1 MGNTHK
7 SLNIGDMVF
16 RPIKQKKLKNS
27 SLNCL
32 IRLKDNRI
40 ATSSE
45 DKTIFI
51 INPKNNYHC
60 DISFKVNKE
69 ELNSIIQIDNGYLVS
84 ASLNYIELWKIGK
97 TSHEFLASYQVYS
110 NINKNYQVEEI
121 VALSNNRIAV
131 EINPT
136 ILIYKGDTPFQS
148 TPIHKITFSKDE
160 NIGLIYYLR
169 EKEIIISTTLE
180 KIYFLCGVTYQC
192 ICVLT
197 FEKFTYFPLLSSF
210 RYDKNVLILYLSSD
224 LLFLDL
230 KQYKIIKKMVIAK
243 KEPFEYVVC
252 GKMIKLKNNKIL
264 CGAYN
269 GYIKLIDYENDSFI
283 VIEKKSMKDTKGLL
297 VVDSNTFISADS
309 NSIIEWKY

>member
-7 SLNIGDMVF
+7 SLIIRDMVF
-16 RPIKQKKLKNS
+16 RPIKQKKLNNS
-27 SLNCL
+27 SINCL

-40 ATSSE
+40 ATSSI
-45 DKTIFI
+45 DKTIYIF
-51 INPKNNYHC
+51 NPKKNYHC
-60 DISFKVNKE
+60 DFSFKVNKE

-84 ASLNYIELWKIGK
+84 ASLNYIEIWKIGQ
-97 TSHEFLASYQVYS
+97 TSHEFLASYQVYK
-110 NINKNYQVEEI
+110 NINLNYPVEHI

-136 ILIYKGDTPFQS
+136 ILIYQGDAPFQS
-148 TPIHKITFSKDE
+148 TPIHKITFLQSE
-160 NIGLIYYLR
+160 NIGLIYYQR
-169 EKEIIISTTLE
+169 EREIIISTALE
-180 KIYFLCGVTYQC
+180 KIYFWCAITYQC
-192 ICVLT
+192 ICVLN
-197 FEKFTYFPLLSSF
+197 FEKFTTFPLLSTF

-230 KQYKIIKKMVIAK
+230 IKWKIIKKMVITK
-243 KEPFEYVVC
+243 KEPFEYVIC
-252 GKMIKLKNNKIL
+252 GEMIKLRNNKIL
-264 CGAYN
+264 CGSYN

-297 VVDSNTFISADS
+297 VVDDNTFISADS